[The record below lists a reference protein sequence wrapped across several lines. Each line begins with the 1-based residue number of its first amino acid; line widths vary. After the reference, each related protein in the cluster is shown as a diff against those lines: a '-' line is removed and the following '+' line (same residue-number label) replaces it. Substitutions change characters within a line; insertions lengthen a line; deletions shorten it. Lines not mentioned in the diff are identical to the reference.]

1 MAGKTTMLVMP
12 EHGRDLIPNPIM
24 DDNDWFAYDHSG
36 NNVNTRRIFSMMA
49 GPGID
54 GGLRI
59 GGPNNPFGDSSDIVP
74 TIADLFGIKDIVAN
88 QGLLD
93 PAARSLFDRL

>member
-1 MAGKTTMLVMP
+1 
-12 EHGRDLIPNPIM
+12 
-24 DDNDWFAYDHSG
+24 
-36 NNVNTRRIFSMMA
+36 MMA

-54 GGLRI
+54 GGLRV
-59 GGPNNPFGDSSDIVP
+59 GGPNNPIGDSSDIVP